1 MDNMGL
7 KYLFVCAAN
16 RNRSPTAAQVFRT
29 LAAQAGFAVEVD
41 SAGISPFS
49 ERPVTKELADRA
61 DLIFVMEDYM
71 ARELETQYGQDPAKI
86 VCLDIPDVYYRDDP
100 LLVHLLKE
108 VLSPFVPPERIG
120 AEASN
125 EISAAEG
132 EAQQ

>member
-1 MDNMGL
+1 MGTVKL
-7 KYLFVCAAN
+7 HYLFVCAAN
-16 RNRSPTAAQVFRT
+16 RNRSPTAAEVLRA
-29 LAAQAGFAVEVD
+29 LAAQAGFTVEVD
-41 SAGISPFS
+41 SAGISPFA

-71 ARELETQYGQDPAKI
+71 ARELETRFDQDPAKI

-108 VLSPFVPPERIG
+108 ALAPFVPRERIR
-120 AEASN
+120 AEAGN
-125 EISAAEG
+125 KIRTAEG